1 MKSRRGAMFI
11 SSLVLA
17 SMVLMLIGSAYQ
29 LLGTRIH
36 QADNL
41 EDSDGARLAAE
52 AGTRYAHAQLQK
64 DPGWRGGDSTTTVV
78 NQPGTIVVEDHG
90 NVLGILTDLDG
101 NVRQFRIRFNFHNG
115 TSTAPDEGLDD
126 PATYWFDS
134 PYVSV
139 NNLSNSGPAPMYRAE
154 PSSGQMRVLSSSP
167 QPYQVARFSGTVIV
181 EGLAGDA
188 LRSTT
193 PAQWDPPANMRRTL
207 SRVALETTLA
217 RADLVLI
224 DSALY
229 SAGET
234 AVQLDPTNGVMNV
247 TSQDGSP
254 PKIRSLSS
262 IEVYGQDNSV
272 YRTAADGKVHIGDSG
287 GAQFRVAGGVS
298 SSAAGAGSPQSAN
311 KQVKTWPRLKWSEV
325 RRAPTSGNRLPA
337 GIYVW
342 RDSPTRQL
350 EYYNEEYAGGPPVG
364 PVTQVNPPMPSSITV
379 NNTGLRMRITD
390 STYIEPTGAAT
401 GFTVL
406 ADPALTALGKRPQTI
421 FSPPAGSTE
430 APVLSTDGGVYL
442 ESSLDGLGS
451 ITAEQSI
458 TFQGTSAFQTNPGQS
473 VALYAKQDIEVLP
486 VPPTV
491 ATHINSSVSMG
502 GSDGD
507 DDGGDNDDDGDDSGG
522 STAPAT
528 TLGHFM
534 GTSLPFTPSA
544 QDIAFGGMLYAL
556 GNIKMDLTSSGGQ
569 GNLYM
574 RGIMSAYGGDPELN
588 QDPGSDPL
596 TGKVVANITN
606 GMLVYDPAYAAQTG
620 NMSAPSPLVVTF
632 QAQLQR

>member
-1 MKSRRGAMFI
+1 
-11 SSLVLA
+11 
-17 SMVLMLIGSAYQ
+17 MVLMLIGSAYQ

-52 AGTRYAHAQLQK
+52 AGFRYAQAQLQK
-64 DPGWRGGDSTTTVV
+64 DPGWRGGDSNVTVV
-78 NQPGTIVVEDHG
+78 NQPGTVVVEDHG

-115 TSTAPDEGLDD
+115 TGSSPDEGLDD
-126 PATYWFDS
+126 PDTYWFDS
-134 PYVSV
+134 PFVSV
-139 NNLSNSGPAPMYRAE
+139 NNLSNNSGAPMFRAE
-154 PSSGQMRVLSSSP
+154 PSAGQMRVLSGSP
-167 QPYQVARFSGTVIV
+167 QPYQVARFSATVIV

-188 LRSTT
+188 LRSTNPT
-193 PAQWDPPANMRRTL
+193 QWEPPANLGKTL
-207 SRVALETTLA
+207 SRVVLETTVA
-217 RADLVLI
+217 RGDLVLI

-229 SAGET
+229 SGGET
-234 AVQLDPTNGVMNV
+234 SIQLDPSNGVLNV

-262 IEVYGQDNSV
+262 IGVYGQDTSV
-272 YRTAADGKVHIGDSG
+272 YQTATDGKVHIGDTG
-287 GAQFRVAGGVS
+287 GAQFRVAGGIS
-298 SSAAGAGSPQSAN
+298 TSAAGAGDPQSTN

-325 RRAPTSGNRLPA
+325 RRAPVAGSTLSA
-337 GIYVW
+337 GIYLW
-342 RDSPTRQL
+342 RNAPPRL
-350 EYYNEEYAGGPPVG
+350 EYYNEEYTGGPPVG
-364 PVTQVNPPMPSSITV
+364 PVTQLNPPMPPSVTV
-379 NNTGLRMRITD
+379 HNAGFRMRITD
-390 STYIEPTGAAT
+390 NTYITPTGSAT

-406 ADPALTALGKRPQTI
+406 ADPALSALGKRPQTI

-430 APVLSTDGGVYL
+430 APVLSSDGGVYL

-486 VPPTV
+486 VPPSV
-491 ATHINSSVSMG
+491 ASHIQSSVVVS

-507 DDGGDNDDDGDDSGG
+507 DDGGDSGSDGDSGG
-522 STAPAT
+522 SSPSS
-528 TLGHFM
+528 TLSNFM
-534 GTSLPFTPSA
+534 GTSLAVTPGA

-556 GNIKMDLTSSGGQ
+556 GNIKMDLTSTGGQ
-569 GNLYM
+569 GNLFM
-574 RGIMSAYGGDPELN
+574 RGIMSAYGGDPELD

-620 NMSAPSPLVVTF
+620 SMSAPSPLVITF
-632 QAQLQR
+632 QAQLER